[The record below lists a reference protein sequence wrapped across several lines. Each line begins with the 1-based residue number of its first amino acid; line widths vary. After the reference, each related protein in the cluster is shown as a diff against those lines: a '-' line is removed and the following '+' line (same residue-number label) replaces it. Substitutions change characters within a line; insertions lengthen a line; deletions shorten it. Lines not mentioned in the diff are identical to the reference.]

1 MTIKNNPGLKEFLVR
16 LGTTVVAVVLVMYLA
31 KVWFIDQRLAVLSLQ
46 RPVSEQVDTS
56 LKAKEEALKPVVK
69 VKEKEIKP
77 VSIPQPPAT
86 KVISWKDA
94 AKHYGEHTTVE
105 GTIVQAAIS
114 KTGKVCFLNF
124 DPDWKH
130 TFTAVIFSKHFNKFP
145 ANLTDYYQGT
155 KVRVTGYIKE
165 YRGKGGKYPP
175 KPEIIVEDP
184 SQIEIVKGKAT
195 GPPVTFAPTAQ
206 APTVA
211 APAAGVAPISSI
223 TQASVGQK
231 ATLKGTIT
239 LVRVFKEA
247 KGRTLKIS
255 DGTGTID
262 VLIWK
267 KLYEQ
272 IPQRASLNPGTSL
285 QVSGKIKS
293 YQDKFQ
299 IEPGNSSDIQIAA
312 KPVYKKIDTDGDG
325 VPDTFILK
333 GEAKKSPISPST
345 PEPKIPSNL
354 LKATCTRIADGDT
367 ITVALSDGSIK
378 KVRLVGIDT
387 PECWRK
393 EGGRWVSDPEPGGK
407 EASDFTEKE
416 VLGKTVYLDVDDE
429 EPADHYGR
437 TLALVYTNLSDA
449 KKGPRY
455 SLNAKLLQKGLA
467 KVLFIPPSEF
477 DPYSWE

>member
-1 MTIKNNPGLKEFLVR
+1 MMIKHNPGLKGFLVR
-16 LGTTVVAVVLVMYLA
+16 LGATVAAVVLVMYLA
-31 KVWFIDQRLAVLSLQ
+31 KVWFIEQ
-46 RPVSEQVDTS
+46 RPPSLPPQELTSEQVDTS
-56 LKAKEEALKPVVK
+56 LKAEEKALKSVVK
-69 VKEKEIKP
+69 VEKKEIKP
-77 VSIPQPPAT
+77 VSKPRPSTAPA
-86 KVISWKDA
+86 KVISWRDA
-94 AKHYGEHTTVE
+94 AKHYGEYATVE
-105 GTIVQAAIS
+105 GKIVQASIS

-145 ANLTDYYQGT
+145 ANLTDYYQGK
-155 KVRVTGYIKE
+155 KVCVTGYIKE
-165 YRGKGGKYPP
+165 YRGKEGKYPP

-184 SQIEIVKGKAT
+184 NKIEIVKGKAT
-195 GPPVTFAPTAQ
+195 GPPVTFAPTARV
-206 APTVA
+206 PT
-211 APAAGVAPISSI
+211 VAPISSI

-239 LVRVFKEA
+239 FVRIFKEA

-267 KLYEQ
+267 KLYDQ
-272 IPQRASLNPGTSL
+272 LPQRASLNPGTSL

-293 YQDKFQ
+293 YQGKLQ
-299 IEPGNSSDIQIAA
+299 IEPKRSSDIQIAA
-312 KPVYKKIDTDGDG
+312 KPVYRKIDTDGDG
-325 VPDTFILK
+325 IPDTFILK
-333 GEAKKSPISPST
+333 GEAKKSSVSPST

-378 KVRLVGIDT
+378 RVRLVGIDT

-393 EGGRWVSDPEPGGK
+393 TGTGWAYEPEPGAK
-407 EASDFTEKE
+407 EASDFTEGK

-429 EPADHYGR
+429 EPTDHYGR

-477 DPYSWE
+477 DPYSWK

>member
-1 MTIKNNPGLKEFLVR
+1 MTIKNNPGLKGFFIR
-16 LGTTVVAVVLVMYLA
+16 LGATVVAVVLVIYLA
-31 KVWFIDQRLAVLSLQ
+31 KVWFIDPRLAVLPVQ

-56 LKAKEEALKPVVK
+56 VKAIEELQAQVLSLQ
-69 VKEKEIKP
+69 KEIKVLASTAQAP
-77 VSIPQPPAT
+77 ITAPIVIPTAAPTVKAPKEVVYVGSARSNKYHCPWCRWAKKISPGNLVTFRSVKDAKSQGYVPCKVCKPPAQ
-86 KVISWKDA
+86 D
-94 AKHYGEHTTVE
+94 
-105 GTIVQAAIS
+105 
-114 KTGKVCFLNF
+114 L
-124 DPDWKH
+124 P
-130 TFTAVIFSKHFNKFP
+130 
-145 ANLTDYYQGT
+145 
-155 KVRVTGYIKE
+155 VRVA
-165 YRGKGGKYPP
+165 R
-175 KPEIIVEDP
+175 
-184 SQIEIVKGKAT
+184 
-195 GPPVTFAPTAQ
+195 APTA

-211 APAAGVAPISSI
+211 APAAGVTPISSI

-239 LVRVFKEA
+239 LVRIFKEA

-267 KLYEQ
+267 KLYDQ
-272 IPQRASLNPGTSL
+272 LPQRASLNPGMSL

-325 VPDTFILK
+325 IPDTFILK
-333 GEAKKSPISPST
+333 GEAKESSVSPST

-477 DPYSWE
+477 DPYSWK